1 MADEKYQSN
10 YPNSHY
16 LSNLNNPHGTNQ
28 TVQLD
33 RLPTLGEILANKT
46 KSPVDI
52 STFYQFMRD
61 VENKLDYLDF
71 WFEMI
76 NHLSLCRHY
85 VKGLRDSIMRQST
98 YTEKRASQPLRS
110 DTGQLRDAAP
120 LRDSL
125 PALESKHKSLSSS
138 ILLDLIASDNFLEDN
153 DSHRLSQFLR
163 GDINMD
169 NLDPKLRDLIQHY
182 NDETNPDETNVSRTT
197 PNLSKKYSADMI
209 TQSPNPP
216 FAEKRLSSTSHLL
229 RDLDDDGNGSFV
241 ANQLELGQADR
252 AVSPN
257 KYVSLQRSPSNPFMN
272 TPPQPA
278 QTEDPK
284 RNSVVSPSLLERLIK
299 ESPGSTNPN
308 SFITR
313 DRLRES
319 SHNLLLKYFV
329 EDSEKNLNLPSSL
342 NSQIIKAIEV
352 EGRDDPDV
360 FINVKN
366 YVFNRIEN
374 EHLPRF
380 LNFVAIRNIN
390 HSNFIRIILGFFFLF
405 GGFWISYIFVFL
417 NYRKSIR
424 PIIVAPYLLA
434 FYFLISSIYLIDPVL
449 AWFGYSESFSR
460 ASGLPLI
467 KIRENFIYK
476 LVFKRSLWVLFLI
489 LLCTAILTVVFSL
502 VPGVRL

>member
-1 MADEKYQSN
+1 NMADEKYQSN

-61 VENKLDYLDF
+61 VENKSDYLDF

-98 YTEKRASQPLRS
+98 YTEKRASQPLR
-110 DTGQLRDAAP
+110 TP

-125 PALESKHKSLSSS
+125 PASESKHKSLSSS

-257 KYVSLQRSPSNPFMN
+257 KYVSLQH
-272 TPPQPA
+272 
-278 QTEDPK
+278 PK

-460 ASGLPLI
+460 ASGSPLI

>member
-1 MADEKYQSN
+1 MC
-10 YPNSHY
+10 
-16 LSNLNNPHGTNQ
+16 
-28 TVQLD
+28 
-33 RLPTLGEILANKT
+33 I
-46 KSPVDI
+46 
-52 STFYQFMRD
+52 
-61 VENKLDYLDF
+61 
-71 WFEMI
+71 
-76 NHLSLCRHY
+76 
-85 VKGLRDSIMRQST
+85 
-98 YTEKRASQPLRS
+98 
-110 DTGQLRDAAP
+110 
-120 LRDSL
+120 
-125 PALESKHKSLSSS
+125 
-138 ILLDLIASDNFLEDN
+138 
-153 DSHRLSQFLR
+153 
-163 GDINMD
+163 
-169 NLDPKLRDLIQHY
+169 
-182 NDETNPDETNVSRTT
+182 
-197 PNLSKKYSADMI
+197 
-209 TQSPNPP
+209 
-216 FAEKRLSSTSHLL
+216 
-229 RDLDDDGNGSFV
+229 
-241 ANQLELGQADR
+241 
-252 AVSPN
+252 
-257 KYVSLQRSPSNPFMN
+257 
-272 TPPQPA
+272 
-278 QTEDPK
+278 
-284 RNSVVSPSLLERLIK
+284 
-299 ESPGSTNPN
+299 
-308 SFITR
+308 R
-313 DRLRES
+313 DR
-319 SHNLLLKYFV
+319 
-329 EDSEKNLNLPSSL
+329 
-342 NSQIIKAIEV
+342 AIEV